1 MFAIVL
7 SIHIIVCIF
16 LVVIV
21 LLQKSEGGGLG
32 IGQSNSGGLGD
43 YLTSRGTSNLLT
55 KTTTFLAVCFFL
67 TSLSLVIVSNKKYNK
82 ESIIDS
88 TDDSIIDRLD
98 LIPEEFDVEN
108 NDGEI
113 SVPTE

>member
-1 MFAIVL
+1 MFAVVL

-16 LVVIV
+16 LVVLV

-32 IGQSNSGGLGD
+32 IGQSSAGLGD
-43 YLTSRGTSNLLT
+43 FLSARGTSNLLT
-55 KTTTFLAVCFFL
+55 KTTSFLAVCFFL
-67 TSLSLVIVSNKKYNK
+67 TSLSLVIVANKNFNK

-98 LIPEEFDVEN
+98 LIPEEFDVEKSVDDELN
-108 NDGEI
+108 
-113 SVPTE
+113 VPTE

>member
-1 MFAIVL
+1 MFAVVL

-16 LVVIV
+16 LVVLV

-32 IGQSNSGGLGD
+32 IGQSSAGLGD
-43 YLTSRGTSNLLT
+43 FLSARGTSNLLT
-55 KTTTFLAVCFFL
+55 KTTSFLAVCFFL
-67 TSLSLVIVSNKKYNK
+67 TSLSLVIVANKNFNK

-98 LIPEEFDVEN
+98 LIPEEFDVEKSVDDELN
-108 NDGEI
+108 
-113 SVPTE
+113 VPTD

>member
-1 MFAIVL
+1 MFAVVL
-7 SIHIIVCIF
+7 SIHLIVCAF
-16 LVVIV
+16 LVVLV

-32 IGQSNSGGLGD
+32 IGQSSAGLGD
-43 YLTSRGTSNLLT
+43 FLTARGASNILT
-55 KTTTFLAVCFFL
+55 KTTSFLAVCFFL
-67 TSLSLVIVSNKKYNK
+67 TSISLVIVANKKYNK

-108 NDGEI
+108 EDGKELK
-113 SVPTE
+113 VPIE